1 MKTAHRTQAK
11 TKRRWQAD
19 PMAAFKLINKIE
31 PFTTDEM
38 AQVAVPARLAFE
50 QLKNGIGSEAA
61 FDELAFACNTATVRS
76 ESIDALCVE
85 TCLIAH
91 RAILRCKYRYERT
104 GRWGFDGPAL
114 LDIPPM
120 LDLHDQLILKSSP
133 LQMNAAFKEQAD
145 RARRGQVNTLE
156 GSAA

>member
-19 PMAAFKLINKIE
+19 PMAALKLINKIE

-38 AQVAVPARLAFE
+38 AQVAMPARLAFE
-50 QLKNGIGSEAA
+50 QIKSGIGSEAA

-85 TCLIAH
+85 TCLIAQ
-91 RAILRCKYRYERT
+91 RALLRCKDRYVRT
-104 GRWGFDGPAL
+104 GRWGFDGLAL
-114 LDIPPM
+114 QEIPPM
-120 LDLHDQLILKSSP
+120 LDLHDDLILNSSP
-133 LQMNAAFKEQAD
+133 LQMNAAFMEQAD
-145 RARRGQVNTLE
+145 RARRGLVNTLE